1 MIQRYETK
9 MKTMAKRDWFF
20 KLGTKHTLQSF
31 NFLNYKL
38 SVPNHLYYLLII
50 IFIIMI
56 SLGYLF
62 LVTKQ
67 MRLPK
72 GGIGCLKF
80 LQTLLIHEC

>member
-9 MKTMAKRDWFF
+9 IKNMAKKDWFF
-20 KLGTKHTLQSF
+20 KLETKHTLQSS

-38 SVPNHLYYLLII
+38 SVPNNLYYLL
-50 IFIIMI
+50 IIMI

-62 LVTKQ
+62 LDTKQ

-72 GGIGCLKF
+72 G
-80 LQTLLIHEC
+80 

>member
-1 MIQRYETK
+1 
-9 MKTMAKRDWFF
+9 
-20 KLGTKHTLQSF
+20 
-31 NFLNYKL
+31 
-38 SVPNHLYYLLII
+38 
-50 IFIIMI
+50 MI

-80 LQTLLIHEC
+80 LQTLLIYECENLENYNVRYARS